1 MRSRQQPAAASR
13 PAAVAESAPA
23 PQAAPTP
30 RRATGAALGYRAAAA
45 VLAATLAGCGSVLAP
60 AGQAGSPGG
69 GPASSAD
76 SRCPASSLRMTLD
89 TAATGVS
96 AGSSFIPVDFTNISP
111 GTCRLTGYPVVSF
124 AVSASGH
131 QVGTAAASDR
141 AAGYHMVVLAPGA
154 IAHAWLQVSDALNI
168 PASRCHPVTAGGL
181 RVSLQGEQG
190 ASYLKHAFPACAAAR
205 QGSEILM
212 IQPIQP
218 GRARRGTAQ

>member
-1 MRSRQQPAAASR
+1 
-13 PAAVAESAPA
+13 
-23 PQAAPTP
+23 
-30 RRATGAALGYRAAAA
+30 
-45 VLAATLAGCGSVLAP
+45 
-60 AGQAGSPGG
+60 
-69 GPASSAD
+69 
-76 SRCPASSLRMTLD
+76 MTLD
-89 TAATGVS
+89 TAAAGVS

-141 AAGYHMVVLAPGA
+141 AVGNRMVVRAPGA

-181 RVSLQGEQG
+181 RVRLPGERG

-205 QGSEILM
+205 QGEIL
-212 IQPIQP
+212 IRPIQP